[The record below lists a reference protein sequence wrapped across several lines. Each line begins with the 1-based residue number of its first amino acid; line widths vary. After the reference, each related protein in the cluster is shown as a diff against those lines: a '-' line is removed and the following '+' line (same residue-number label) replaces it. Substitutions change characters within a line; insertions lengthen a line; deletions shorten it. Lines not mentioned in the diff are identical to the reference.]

1 MAAGIVRCARAGVP
15 TAQEGRTLYAENGC
29 ASRHGAGGRGDG
41 LVAPTLE
48 LRPRDFN
55 HVAAFKTGRDTPA
68 NRHHDRHWLRPTAR
82 LSHVESEHAAPRR
95 WQGVY
100 CDCSHTKTARRPS
113 KERPMA
119 WTRPA
124 RREFLKGG
132 AALASGLTVGAVHP
146 AEAQG
151 PGAPAAAAPPPP
163 MIRGTNE
170 QIPYGDRSKYV
181 TSVRIPHGN
190 RPSPDSFGL
199 TFHVAT
205 PLQDSV
211 GVITPSSLH
220 YYATTRGSFLPD
232 INPRDH
238 SLMIHGLVDRS
249 LTFTMD
255 DLKRLPSVTRLH
267 FIECAGNR
275 ASARAKTVQESHGM
289 TSCAEWTGVLLST
302 LLKECGVK
310 GTAKW
315 FVAEGTEEVKGASS
329 MPIAKAMDDCLL
341 AYGMNG
347 EAVRPQNGF
356 PLRLM
361 VPGFEGIFHTK
372 WIRRIKLV
380 DRYYMNYN
388 DYGHLDQEHHEAALA
403 YQIGPKS
410 VITFPS
416 GSQQLRG
423 RGFYEISGLAWSGG
437 GAIRRVEVSTD
448 GGKRWKLA
456 ELKGTP
462 QRMAFARFGLPWN
475 WDGTET
481 VIMSRCTDELGS
493 VQPSRAQVAK
503 HFNKPMDPSFS
514 VPGLDNTIMPWHIA
528 SDGSVTNG
536 LNDA

>member
-1 MAAGIVRCARAGVP
+1 
-15 TAQEGRTLYAENGC
+15 
-29 ASRHGAGGRGDG
+29 
-41 LVAPTLE
+41 
-48 LRPRDFN
+48 
-55 HVAAFKTGRDTPA
+55 
-68 NRHHDRHWLRPTAR
+68 
-82 LSHVESEHAAPRR
+82 
-95 WQGVY
+95 
-100 CDCSHTKTARRPS
+100 
-113 KERPMA
+113 MA
-119 WTRPA
+119 WKRPA
-124 RREFLKGG
+124 RREFLKRG
-132 AALASGLTVGAVHP
+132 AALAGGLTVGAVAP
-146 AEAQG
+146 DAAQG
-151 PGAPAAAAPPPP
+151 PASPASPAPSSPP

-238 SLMIHGLVDRS
+238 TLMIHGLVDRS

-275 ASARAKTVQESHGM
+275 SSPRAKNVQESHGM

-310 GTAKW
+310 GSAKW

-361 VPGFEGIFHTK
+361 IPGFEGIFHTK
-372 WIRRIKLV
+372 WLRRIKLV

-437 GAIRRVEVSTD
+437 GAIRKVEVSTD
-448 GGKRWKLA
+448 GGKRWKDA
-456 ELKGTP
+456 EIKGTP
-462 QRMAFARFGLPWN
+462 QRMAHTRFGLSWN

-493 VQPSRAQVAK
+493 VQPSRAQVAA
-503 HFNKPMDPSFS
+503 HFNKPLDPSFS
-514 VPGLDNTIMPWHIA
+514 VPGLDNTIQPWHVA

-536 LNDA
+536 YNA